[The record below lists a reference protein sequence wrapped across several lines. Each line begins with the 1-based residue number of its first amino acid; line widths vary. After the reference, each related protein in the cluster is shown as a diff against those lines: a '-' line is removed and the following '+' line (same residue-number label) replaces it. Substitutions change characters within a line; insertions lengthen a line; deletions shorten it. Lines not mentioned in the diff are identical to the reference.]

1 MMLKNKKFFAVLA
14 AVALVFG
21 MVGCQQNDVST
32 GQADTEQTVSE
43 TQQAAETTAKQTE
56 KVNKD
61 TEKPEAETTETSAES
76 EDNTEKTVTIAG
88 QEISVDD
95 TDVTI
100 LISDASE
107 PVTDISE
114 LSKLKNL
121 KSIYI
126 GYTANGSADQKI
138 DGLKAL
144 EGSETIEKIDMVMD
158 LANEEDIRVLE
169 TMPNLKS
176 LSLYSDYKDLE
187 FNIPSLKNLYLYGR
201 YDLSNIG
208 NLTELENLTL
218 IYNEGDSL
226 SPIAKLKNLKKLKIE
241 DCSFDDYSSILEL
254 ENLENLWVDSYNV
267 PNDMYNKVCE
277 KFPDCEVYFASTS
290 IEFVGW

>member
-1 MMLKNKKFFAVLA
+1 MPLKKFFAVLA
-14 AVALVFG
+14 AACLVFG
-21 MVGCQQNDVST
+21 MSGCQQNDVST
-32 GQADTEQTVSE
+32 GQTDTEQTVSE
-43 TQQAAETTAKQTE
+43 TQQTAETTAKQTE
-56 KVNKD
+56 QT
-61 TEKPEAETTETSAES
+61 TEKATTSETETEAETSAES
-76 EDNTEKTVTIAG
+76 EDNTEKTVTVAG
-88 QEISVDD
+88 QEFSVYD
-95 TDVTI
+95 TEVTV
-100 LISDASE
+100 LLSDASVA
-107 PVTDISE
+107 VTDISE
-114 LSKLKNL
+114 LGKLKNL

-126 GYTANGSADQKI
+126 GYTDSGSADQKI

-226 SPIAKLKNLKKLKIE
+226 SPIAKLKKLKVLKIE
-241 DCSFDDYSSILEL
+241 NCSFEDYWGILEL
-254 ENLENLWVDSYNV
+254 EALEKLWLDSYNV
-267 PNDMYNKVCE
+267 PNDMNSKVRE
-277 KFPDCEVYFASTS
+277 KFPNCEVYIASTT